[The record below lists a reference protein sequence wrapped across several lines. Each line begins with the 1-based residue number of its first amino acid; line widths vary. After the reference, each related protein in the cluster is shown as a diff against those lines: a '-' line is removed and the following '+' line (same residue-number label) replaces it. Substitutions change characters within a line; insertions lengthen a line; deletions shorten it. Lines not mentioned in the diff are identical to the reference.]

1 MNQYC
6 WITGTHRLG
15 DHELHNISS
24 QNASENEKIVHSY
37 YQWIPYFL
45 ILLVNVFYGP
55 TYSYSDP
62 RIFVPL
68 FCSYCGSLVINKYLC
83 TIKSSCLFS
92 FSRDFFS
99 ICPNYV
105 GIAWKRAK

>member
-45 ILLVNVFYGP
+45 ILLVKLFISIKWNVFQKPKVVY
-55 TYSYSDP
+55 YI
-62 RIFVPL
+62 RVAEI
-68 FCSYCGSLVINKYLC
+68 
-83 TIKSSCLFS
+83 
-92 FSRDFFS
+92 
-99 ICPNYV
+99 
-105 GIAWKRAK
+105 